1 LVIIG
6 ERQIDAFGHCRPIVQ
21 RRRRKMDAVL
31 WVLQWVLAVMF
42 LMAGAMKVMQSKEKL
57 AEKMAWANDYPAN
70 TIKAIGMAEILAAVG
85 LVVPPLTGIAP
96 VLAPLAALGL
106 VALMIGAAM
115 VHKRRN
121 ETAMLMMNMMLGVL
135 ALVVVW
141 GRFGPEAF

>member
-1 LVIIG
+1 
-6 ERQIDAFGHCRPIVQ
+6 
-21 RRRRKMDAVL
+21 MDTVL

-57 AEKMAWANDYPAN
+57 AENAKTAWANDYPAN
-70 TIKAIGMAEILAAVG
+70 TIKAIGMAEMLAAVG
-85 LVVPPLTGIAP
+85 LVVPPLAGIAP

-106 VALMIGAAM
+106 VALMIGAAT

-121 ETAMLMMNMMLGVL
+121 ETAMLMMNMMLGAL

>member
-1 LVIIG
+1 
-6 ERQIDAFGHCRPIVQ
+6 
-21 RRRRKMDAVL
+21 MDTVL